1 LLFNLRK
8 EKLNRP
14 VSGKYQF
21 IEHTADI
28 AVVVTADSIEELFI
42 AAAGALMESCA
53 DNVNFRSTEQKKI
66 NLNEYSLEE
75 LLVSFLNELNFFF
88 SARKWILKSIDSLKI
103 EEYEEIWQLKCV
115 CTGGSD
121 VEYEPKDEIKGV
133 TFHQM
138 EIKKDKGMFQTTIV
152 FDI

>member
-1 LLFNLRK
+1 LFNLIK
-8 EKLNRP
+8 EKTNRP

-28 AVVVTADSIEELFI
+28 AAVVTADSIEDLFT
-42 AAAGALMESCA
+42 AAAGALLESSA
-53 DNVNFRSTEQKKI
+53 DIVSFRSTEQKRI

-88 SARKWILKSIDSLKI
+88 SARKWLLQSVDSLKI
-103 EEYEEIWQLKCV
+103 EEYEDIFQLKCV
-115 CTGGSD
+115 CTGGTD

-138 EIKKDKGMFQTTIV
+138 EIKIEKGIFQTTIV